1 MKDSGTGPEVNSE
14 ARTAFGAGV
23 IRYRT
28 WPARRHPW
36 RLVAVAVVAVGVA
49 TAVAL
54 AWGNAWWALI
64 AGLGLVGAT
73 APFFF
78 PTEVAIDG
86 ARLSVRQLGM
96 PREYDLR
103 QFRRVEVVTD
113 VVTRAELSTG
123 ALHSPLEA
131 VHAMGLPLPHAAHER
146 DQVVTHLRRW
156 VGRRPTGQFRLDD
169 DHAPEDDLVP

>member
-1 MKDSGTGPEVNSE
+1 MKQSGPGPDVDNE
-14 ARTAFGAGV
+14 ARAAFGAGV
-23 IRYRT
+23 IRYRV

-36 RLVAVAVVAVGVA
+36 RLVAVAVVAIAVA

-64 AGLGLVGAT
+64 AGMGLVGAT
-73 APFFF
+73 VPFFF

-103 QFRRVEVVTD
+103 RFRRVEVVSD
-113 VVTRAELSTG
+113 VVTRAELSSG
-123 ALHSPLEA
+123 ELHSPLGA
-131 VHAMGLPLPHAAHER
+131 VHAMGLPLPHATVER

-169 DHAPEDDLVP
+169 DHVPEDDLVP